1 MAEADNPLAAWSDRT
16 AQIVELAAS
25 SMVAV
30 HGGSRSSS
38 SGVHWRSGVIVTAE
52 ERLESDGNIKVAL
65 PGGRLVEASLVG
77 RDPTTDVAVLRFQP
91 DGLPDSIDRGWVSTE
106 RYDPGSRSEIMRVV
120 RSPRLASSLLPAAL
134 GIVRVAAQSIASFAL
149 TSPSAQQ
156 PRAAPSSTCKDTS
169 SGWRFSDR
177 GAARWR
183 FPA

>member
-25 SMVAV
+25 SIVAV
-30 HGGSRSSS
+30 HGGSRLSS

-52 ERLESDGNIKVAL
+52 ERLESDGNIKVTL

-91 DGLPDSIDRGWVSTE
+91 DGLPIA
-106 RYDPGSRSEIMRVV
+106 
-120 RSPRLASSLLPAAL
+120 PRLASSLLPAAL